1 MSPEFKLVESEIG
14 DEPISAVRAWWRAA
28 RDLDPAPE
36 TSSAMAVASVGAN
49 GSPSN
54 RIVLLRG
61 LDARGFVFYTNYES
75 RKSAEL
81 IAGSRAASVIHWAD
95 LGCQVR
101 AEGSVERVSAEE
113 SDAYFA
119 NRPRGHQIGAWVSPQ
134 STVIKE
140 RAFLEDRL
148 REMEL
153 RFAGVEVIPRPE
165 HWGGI
170 RVIPEVIELWGNRTD
185 RLHDRLRFTR
195 DHNGWVRE
203 RLAP

>member
-1 MSPEFKLVESEIG
+1 MSPEFELFESEIG
-14 DEPISAVRAWWRAA
+14 YEPISAILAWWGAA
-28 RDLDPAPE
+28 REIDPSPE
-36 TSSAMAVASVGAN
+36 GSSAMAVASVARD

-61 LDARGFVFYTNYES
+61 LDERGFVFYTNYEG
-75 RKSAEL
+75 RKGSEL
-81 IAGSRAASVIHWAD
+81 VPGNRAALVIHWAA

-101 AEGSVERVSAEE
+101 AEGHVEHVAAEE

-119 NRPRGHQIGAWVSPQ
+119 TRPRGHRIGAWVSPQ
-134 STVIKE
+134 STVIDE
-140 RAFLEDRL
+140 RAFLENRL
-148 REMEL
+148 AEMEM
-153 RFAGVEVIPRPE
+153 RFEGVEEIPRPE

-170 RVIPEVIELWGNRTD
+170 RLIPEVIELWGNRSD

-195 DHNGWVRE
+195 DGGHWIRE